1 MSRKPIDAGDER
13 SVKERKQTFKLI
25 HEREVE
31 ELRQILQ
38 TNGGRAFVWR
48 QLSRCGIFKAPLTD
62 ALETFRELGRRDI
75 GLELLDEVFTSDAE
89 AFIVMMRED
98 QMRKSEGEGNDG

>member
-1 MSRKPIDAGDER
+1 MSRKPHDTGDER
-13 SVKERKQTFKLI
+13 DVKAQKTAFKLAQ
-25 HEREVE
+25 EREAE

-38 TNGGRAFVWR
+38 TKGGRAFVWR
-48 QLSRCGIFKAPLTD
+48 MLSRCGIFLAPATH